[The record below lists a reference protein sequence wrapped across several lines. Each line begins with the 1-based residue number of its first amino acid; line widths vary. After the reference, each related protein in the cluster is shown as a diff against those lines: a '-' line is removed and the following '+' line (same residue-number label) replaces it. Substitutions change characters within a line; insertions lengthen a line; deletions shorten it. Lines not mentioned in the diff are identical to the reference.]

1 MAKNAKTR
9 GNNGGNATRPFFVI
23 AIVEGDIRRGKS
35 TTELCEKFNKTPE
48 DIANLISRAYHGSES
63 KVREI
68 NRTLQSNDER
78 YQQKMASKQRR
89 EAEAAAANAVT
100 TQPEVTVITEEKTPV
115 ELQEEQVKKAE
126 QELNEAIQLFNS
138 AEEELKA
145 ANAAKAV
152 AQENLRK
159 AKEALNKADDAELKA
174 ESKKFTAEE
183 KLNACRKNYELQTAK
198 LGEMVKPKLIHI
210 SVAEQGIPGGKVY
223 MSEHDYAKL
232 SDDDKA
238 KVTPV
243 NTSDVTFAAY
253 PDDFF
258 LYPAKMGMER
268 YMSAC
273 QFALAYVKLILDSD
287 DGPELELHCLDE
299 EVKYL
304 AQIQQV

>member
-1 MAKNAKTR
+1 MAKNTKNN
-9 GNNGGNATRPFFVI
+9 GNNSGKTTRPYFVI

-48 DIANLISRAYHGSES
+48 DIANLISRAYHGSEN

-89 EAEAAAANAVT
+89 EAEVAASTQVT
-100 TQPEVTVITEEKTPV
+100 TQPEVTVITEAKTPV
-115 ELQEEQVKKAE
+115 ELQEEQVRKAE
-126 QELNEAIQLFNS
+126 SELKEATQLMNA

-145 ANAAKAV
+145 ANATKVA

-159 AKEALNKADDAELKA
+159 AKEALNKADDAEMKA

-183 KLNACRKNYELQTAK
+183 KLKACRKNYDLQTAK
-198 LGEMVKPKLIHI
+198 LGEMVKPKLLHI
-210 SVAEQGIPGGKVY
+210 SAVEQGIPGGKVY

-232 SDDDKA
+232 SDADKA
-238 KVTPV
+238 KVIPV
-243 NTSDVTFAAY
+243 NTDDITFAAY

-268 YMSAC
+268 YMSAY
-273 QFALAYVKLILDSD
+273 QYALAYVKLILESD
-287 DGPELELHCLDE
+287 DGKDLELHCLDE
-299 EVKYL
+299 EIKYL
-304 AQIQQV
+304 AQIQQG

>member
-1 MAKNAKTR
+1 MAKNTKNN
-9 GNNGGNATRPFFVI
+9 GNNSGKTTRPYFVI

-48 DIANLISRAYHGSES
+48 DIANLISRAYHGSEN

-89 EAEAAAANAVT
+89 EAEVAASTQVT
-100 TQPEVTVITEEKTPV
+100 TQPEVTVITEAKTPV
-115 ELQEEQVKKAE
+115 ELQEEQVRKAE
-126 QELNEAIQLFNS
+126 SELKEATQLMNA

-145 ANAAKAV
+145 ANAAKVA

-159 AKEALNKADDAELKA
+159 AKEALNKADDAEMKA

-183 KLNACRKNYELQTAK
+183 KLKACRKNYDLQTAK
-198 LGEMVKPKLIHI
+198 LGEMVKPKLLHI
-210 SVAEQGIPGGKVY
+210 SAVEQGIPGGKVI
-223 MSEHDYAKL
+223 
-232 SDDDKA
+232 
-238 KVTPV
+238 PV
-243 NTSDVTFAAY
+243 NTDDITFAAY

-268 YMSAC
+268 YMSAY
-273 QFALAYVKLILDSD
+273 QYALAYVKLILESD
-287 DGPELELHCLDE
+287 DGKDLELHCLDE
-299 EVKYL
+299 EIKYL
-304 AQIQQV
+304 AQIQQG